1 MSQIEPLC
9 LGAMILVFVGNS
21 NLITAVFPLS
31 CFLYAVVMPRRALWF
46 WKFITWYLI
55 AEIMLKMLIQLPL
68 FCSTPAW
75 GMWECSD
82 EELSKEQLFTR
93 YDFIIGI
100 FKFYGPA
107 SYPRD

>member
-1 MSQIEPLC
+1 MDHINEKPEPNQSLFQLMLDAFMSQIEPLC

-55 AEIMLKMLIQLPL
+55 AEIMLKMLV
-68 FCSTPAW
+68 
-75 GMWECSD
+75 
-82 EELSKEQLFTR
+82 
-93 YDFIIGI
+93 
-100 FKFYGPA
+100 
-107 SYPRD
+107 